1 MVKLLNKFKQ
11 QQLVKHLA
19 SQTEVNLH
27 FARANADYTVCQY
40 GTEFGNGIVVVI
52 DLAGSELRVHQ
63 SGGKTQYL
71 PLANANTELYEL
83 LCEERDHRAIN
94 AIIPD

>member
-52 DLAGSELRVHQ
+52 DLADSELRVHQ

-71 PLANANTELYEL
+71 PLANASTDLYDV
-83 LCEERDHRAIN
+83 LCDERDYRAMS
-94 AIIPD
+94 ATIPD